1 MIKQFRKCIRRLIIL
16 ARSLSVVKWVMF
28 IFEKLKISKK
38 MQFIL
43 IMGDLGQENGCFI
56 PYFAHCFQLFS
67 FL

>member
-1 MIKQFRKCIRRLIIL
+1 
-16 ARSLSVVKWVMF
+16 
-28 IFEKLKISKK
+28 

-67 FL
+67 FLWLEVWTNDCTNLTSCL